1 MGVTR
6 FTLSTLLRFSRPGPE
21 KSTGGARHA
30 TPRHSITPFNH
41 GVYGGWIDGG
51 GSMGGAW
58 MVRLLHGQVDQPPLL
73 ADEQEAAGARQE
85 AQAGRRQSAWAG
97 RRSPSNP
104 PPPPPPPS
112 HAGGGG
118 DDDDDLAKGGAPVA
132 GEPVVVDVDVAAEEP
147 ADQEPL
153 GRPAEDKE
161 AELDAKKRAL
171 DERERDQGRREK
183 RNRRDAASAAP
194 GTLLS
199 STPPFQN

>member
-1 MGVTR
+1 
-6 FTLSTLLRFSRPGPE
+6 
-21 KSTGGARHA
+21 
-30 TPRHSITPFNH
+30 
-41 GVYGGWIDGG
+41 
-51 GSMGGAW
+51 MGGAW
-58 MVRLLHGQVDQPPLL
+58 MVRLQHGQVDQPPLL
-73 ADEQEAAGARQE
+73 AEQEAAGARQE

-97 RRSPSNP
+97 RRSPSTPPHP
-104 PPPPPPPS
+104 PPPPT

-118 DDDDDLAKGGAPVA
+118 DDDDDLAKGGGPVA

-171 DERERDQGRREK
+171 DERERGLRRR